1 MDGLYANV
9 RLEHRTKRDT
19 RIWVLTAAM
28 GILFAVVIASVVW
41 FLGYHGRFS
50 RFVGNL
56 SASTTY
62 AYNND
67 SLTATVEGRSF
78 KVSDE
83 NMYGIFGYLS
93 MSKSGRESRNVPEG
107 EAVVLDYGDGTI
119 LELRDVL
126 AEGGRHYLFLQY
138 TDLNGDIYSYINYK
152 ATLDT
157 VVVRYLTYGND
168 EI

>member
-9 RLEHRTKRDT
+9 RLEHRTRRDAQ
-19 RIWVLTAAM
+19 IWVLSVAM
-28 GILFAVVIASVVW
+28 GVFFAVMFASVVW

-78 KVSDE
+78 RVSDE
-83 NMYGIFGYLS
+83 NMYGIFGYIS

-107 EAVVLDYGDGTI
+107 EAVVLDYGDGTV

-126 AEGGRHYLFLQY
+126 AEDGRHYLFLQY
-138 TDLNGDIYSYINYK
+138 TDLSGDIYSYINYK